1 MPKQRG
7 RKREAPPLRP
17 ARPHNGLLSFISTG
31 AELGQRVLRGMEE
44 DGYVVLPQVLSREEC
59 EVELGRLVEVRGGH
73 VARGAPRRA

>member
-1 MPKQRG
+1 
-7 RKREAPPLRP
+7 
-17 ARPHNGLLSFISTG
+17 
-31 AELGQRVLRGMEE
+31 MEE